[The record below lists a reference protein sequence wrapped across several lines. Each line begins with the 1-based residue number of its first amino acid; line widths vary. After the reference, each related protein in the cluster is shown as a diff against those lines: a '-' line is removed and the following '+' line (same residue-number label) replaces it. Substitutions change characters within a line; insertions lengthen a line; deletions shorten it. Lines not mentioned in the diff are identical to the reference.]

1 MRTSIL
7 HARHARLAI
16 LLLSFAVGGGHA
28 AAADFDAEK
37 HFKGKTIKLM
47 VDFKPGGGTDV
58 QARYFA
64 AYWGKFIPGNP
75 RATVTNLFPNPSGR
89 NYTWKSAPDGLTLSF
104 VASAAVGSD
113 ILVDPTAEFEAE
125 KYTQIGSHAKRDT
138 TLLARGTVPYKSLAD
153 AKGGK
158 TALTLAEALG
168 SPEALS
174 GKTLGVG
181 MLAMW
186 LEAPLR
192 MAPVARSGTADALL
206 MLERGDVNS
215 WMADSQWYALPK
227 QRPGWFKTGFI
238 KPLADMGHPDS
249 PSSPN
254 AEIAMP
260 LPNAYTWLKTDEQ
273 RELWKA
279 IYLPEVLYAKGIIG
293 PPNMPAEITK
303 VLRDAY
309 VNAVTDPAFAEGLE
323 KIQGQPVALI
333 RGEKLQELVADFGE
347 ILQRISAP
355 LQRSPRPGLSLPDAL
370 RPRRLSASA
379 LSAGH
384 YWATGHWSNVRAGC
398 A

>member
-16 LLLSFAVGGGHA
+16 LLLSFAAAGGHA

-75 RATVTNLFPNPSGR
+75 RATVTNLFPNPSAR

-104 VASAAVGSD
+104 VASAAVASD
-113 ILVDPTAEFEAE
+113 ILVDPTAEFEAD

-138 TLLARGTVPYKSLAD
+138 TLLVRGTVPYKSLAES
-153 AKGGK
+153 KGGK
-158 TALTLAEALG
+158 TVLTLAEALG

-293 PPNMPAEITK
+293 PPNMSPELTK
-303 VLRDAY
+303 VLREAY
-309 VNAVTDPAFAEGLE
+309 VTAVTDPVFAEGLE

-333 RGEKLQELVADFGE
+333 RGEKLQELVAD
-347 ILQRISAP
+347 SAKSFKEY
-355 LQRSPRPGLSLPDAL
+355 LPRF
-370 RPRRLSASA
+370 
-379 LSAGH
+379 
-384 YWATGHWSNVRAGC
+384 NQVRDQVYRYLTR
-398 A
+398 